1 MNETFWRC
9 GCQLTSKM
17 GPSGVSLGFT
27 SLLIAVR
34 GTLVRRGPLIASMVD
49 PFSRRYHEI
58 IKEVRAKE
66 PEVPDRY
73 DVPEF
78 GLYDVPLGDVLDYVY
93 RNLVPALTGIT
104 TRVVEH
110 AVPLPSAIEY
120 MTGLP
125 DEAEVRV
132 RVIDRNTVQ
141 LTRIPS

>member
-1 MNETFWRC
+1 
-9 GCQLTSKM
+9 
-17 GPSGVSLGFT
+17 
-27 SLLIAVR
+27 
-34 GTLVRRGPLIASMVD
+34 MVD